1 MASPYVDHKVRY
13 RFMIEGVL
21 PALITPFTKDNRVD
35 KEGLRQNIGFLV
47 ENGVSGIVPCGTTGE
62 AATLSIQEH
71 EKVIEYAVE
80 FSTVPVVAGTGSNNT
95 TEALE
100 LTKFSQDAGADAALL
115 ITPYY
120 NKPNDRGM
128 LAHFKMIADA
138 VDIPII
144 LYNVP
149 SRTGIN
155 LKPELVAEL
164 AKISNIVG
172 IKEASGSL
180 DQITKILELTKG
192 EDFVVLSG
200 DDGLTLPIMAL
211 GGVGVISVVA
221 NVAPKLVVSMVEAF
235 RKKDMEKAR
244 ELHIALAPLIRAVFL
259 ETNPIPIKKAVE
271 LIGLPAGH
279 LRLPLAAIS
288 EENEK
293 KLKKALNDLNLI

>member
-1 MASPYVDHKVRY
+1 
-13 RFMIEGVL
+13 MIDGVL
-21 PALITPFTKDNRVD
+21 PALITPFTKDNKVD
-35 KEGLRQNIGFLV
+35 VEGLQRNVEFLI
-47 ENGVSGIVPCGTTGE
+47 EGGVSGIVPCGTTGE
-62 AATLSIQEH
+62 SATLSIKEH
-71 EKVIEYAVE
+71 EKVIEVAVDC
-80 FSTVPVVAGTGSNNT
+80 SKVPVVAGTGSNNT

-100 LTKFSQDAGADAALL
+100 LTRFACDAGADAALL

-128 LAHFKMIADA
+128 LAHFKTVANA
-138 VDIPII
+138 VDLPLI

-155 LKPELVAEL
+155 LKPEVVAEL
-164 AKISNIVG
+164 AKESNIVG
-172 IKEASGSL
+172 VKEASGSL
-180 DQITKILELTKG
+180 DQITRIIELTQD

-221 NVAPKLVVSMVEAF
+221 NVAPKLMVSMVEAF
-235 RKKDMEKAR
+235 RSGNTAEAR
-244 ELHIALAPLIRAVFL
+244 KLHLALAPLIRAVFL

-279 LRLPLAAIS
+279 LRLPLAPIS
-288 EENEK
+288 EDNER
-293 KLKKALNDLNLI
+293 KLKAALNDLHLIE

>member
-1 MASPYVDHKVRY
+1 M
-13 RFMIEGVL
+13 FEGVL
-21 PALITPFTKDNRVD
+21 PALITPFTKESKVD
-35 KEGLRQNIGFLV
+35 KEGLQQNIGFLI

-62 AATLSIQEH
+62 AATLSIEEH
-71 EKVIEYAVE
+71 EKVIEIAVE
-80 FSTVPVVAGTGSNNT
+80 CSTVPVVAGTGSNNT
-95 TEALE
+95 AEAIE
-100 LTKFSQDAGADAALL
+100 LTRFAHDAGADAALL

-128 LAHFKMIADA
+128 IDHFKTVADA

-155 LKPELVAEL
+155 LKPELVSEL
-164 AKISNIVG
+164 AKINNISG
-172 IKEASGSL
+172 IKEASGNL
-180 DQITKILELTKG
+180 DQITKILELTQG
-192 EDFVVLSG
+192 EDFVVFSG

-235 RKKDMEKAR
+235 SRGDMATAR
-244 ELHIALAPLIRAVFL
+244 ELHISLAPLIRAVFL

-271 LIGLPAGH
+271 LIGLPAGD
-279 LRLPLAAIS
+279 LRLPLAPIS
-288 EENEK
+288 DDNER
-293 KLKKALNDLNLI
+293 KLRSALNDLHLIN

>member
-1 MASPYVDHKVRY
+1 
-13 RFMIEGVL
+13 MIEGVL
-21 PALITPFTKDNRVD
+21 PALITPFTKDNKVD

-71 EKVIEYAVE
+71 EKVIEHAVE
-80 FSTVPVVAGTGSNNT
+80 FSTVQVVAGTGSNNT

-100 LTKFSQDAGADAALL
+100 LTRFAQDAGADAALL

-128 LAHFKMIADA
+128 LAHFKTIADA
-138 VDIPII
+138 VDIAII